1 MLFISI
7 LSLSVVWV
15 SNVFQQWGWKSFD
28 YKFRF
33 FVLLLFFVFSR
44 GSSVNTKIAFKL
56 VHLFIYACSS
66 TYGNRATRVN
76 MNWHRIECILFDHVL
91 KTKVKIQFSFR
102 NLCNGQPKRKN
113 NQFWST
119 NIQFW
124 IFMSISRASFV
135 KVFSDKKVRQRKKI
149 PNWEKNYQRRWMN
162 QLEKNCECFLYD

>member
-91 KTKVKIQFSFR
+91 KTKVKMQFSFR

-119 NIQFW
+119 
-124 IFMSISRASFV
+124 
-135 KVFSDKKVRQRKKI
+135 KKI
-149 PNWEKNYQRRWMN
+149 HTILDIYVNFT
-162 QLEKNCECFLYD
+162 C